1 MDAGKTFAE
10 GPDGGWVQYQ
20 KITSTQSQLSQPE
33 DPLAGGGLGFVELVS
48 LVSLVPLMVQ
58 IGLKEGKFL
67 GGGSLLTIRL
77 MA

>member
-33 DPLAGGGLGFVELVS
+33 DPLAGRPWLGRAGFFGTSRPWCL
-48 LVSLVPLMVQ
+48 
-58 IGLKEGKFL
+58 
-67 GGGSLLTIRL
+67 
-77 MA
+77 

>member
-33 DPLAGGGLGFVELVS
+33 DPLAGGGLALS
-48 LVSLVPLMVQ
+48 SW
-58 IGLKEGKFL
+58 FL
-67 GGGSLLTIRL
+67 WFPWCL
-77 MA
+77 